1 MFYYRYYWTGSAAA
15 THTQQSSKQRLTGEP
30 THKHIN
36 SPCLSTRYYPRFQS
50 VQLFVQNYQ
59 PWTAF
64 YITTHCSRTWVEWKT
79 HSLSTNAGAALA
91 RSSSLVPTTFGTLIC
106 ARWTSKTCLIIGLVR
121 WRTQTRS
128 LFDCTTIISIVTAR
142 GAECWS
148 KQKKYQKFFDNV
160 AGNGRCKDHSYEWQ

>member
-64 YITTHCSRTWVEWKT
+64 YITTHCARTWVEWKT

-91 RSSSLVPTTFGTLIC
+91 GSFVVARTDNVRYVDLCTLNF
-106 ARWTSKTCLIIGLVR
+106 
-121 WRTQTRS
+121 QN
-128 LFDCTTIISIVTAR
+128 LFDHWLGALAHANKISLRLHHHHVNR
-142 GAECWS
+142 DHEGAGRN
-148 KQKKYQKFFDNV
+148 KKYQKFFDNV
-160 AGNGRCKDHSYEWQ
+160 AGNGRCKDRSYEWQ